1 MVVSAALPLRFQA
14 ENEPRSATMGAQ
26 MSGCWRQPA
35 PWLDHLVDLYRRD
48 PLRHNQA
55 APHRAAPLHDG
66 PESRLVEKRDPAEI
80 FLERRARLEC
90 DRTIFPRRLS
100 GGSANAVVTSQ
111 TSLGR
116 MRLRTRSPSQPSTV
130 SRSSRHRRA
139 TEPRSFRTPR
149 TVKGTPT
156 RLVHRGQRVER
167 IGITDESH
175 A

>member
-1 MVVSAALPLRFQA
+1 MAEPSRRFVPTGPLRQ
-14 ENEPRSATMGAQ
+14 
-26 MSGCWRQPA
+26 
-35 PWLDHLVDLYRRD
+35 
-48 PLRHNQA
+48 NQA

-100 GGSANAVVTSQ
+100 GGSAKASRNAVVTSQ

-116 MRLRTRSPSQPSTV
+116 MRLRTRLPSQPSTV
-130 SRSSRHRRA
+130 SRSSRHLRT
-139 TEPRSFRTPR
+139 TEPRSFRNPR

-156 RLVHRGQRVER
+156 RLVHRGHIRVER
-167 IGITDESH
+167 IGIADESH